1 MRHCSCRASMPTA
14 NAWSGGSPSGGSN
27 ETPALSISAAA
38 DEHLRARHSKGPS
51 WLTADFPNPIVAPAR
66 PPLIG
71 SDEARM
77 TILDRWHAPRLLRVS
92 VTLLALL
99 VIVPV
104 TLEHA
109 SPPDQTWLAGVYD
122 QADFDDVVGLLT
134 SALDA
139 TDSTAAP
146 EAGACF
152 VLAPKLSLATM
163 AGPSSAPAY
172 S

>member
-1 MRHCSCRASMPTA
+1 
-14 NAWSGGSPSGGSN
+14 
-27 ETPALSISAAA
+27 
-38 DEHLRARHSKGPS
+38 
-51 WLTADFPNPIVAPAR
+51 
-66 PPLIG
+66 
-71 SDEARM
+71 M
-77 TILDRWHAPRLLRVS
+77 TILDRSPAPRLRGLS

-104 TLEHA
+104 TLAHA

-146 EAGACF
+146 EAGVWFA
-152 VLAPKLSLATM
+152 LAPKLSLATV
-163 AGPSSAPAY
+163 ACPSSALTY
-172 S
+172 SPPLRAPPIA

>member
-1 MRHCSCRASMPTA
+1 
-14 NAWSGGSPSGGSN
+14 
-27 ETPALSISAAA
+27 
-38 DEHLRARHSKGPS
+38 
-51 WLTADFPNPIVAPAR
+51 
-66 PPLIG
+66 
-71 SDEARM
+71 M
-77 TILDRWHAPRLLRVS
+77 TILDRWHVPRLPRLS
-92 VTLLALL
+92 VTLLTLL

-104 TLEHA
+104 TLAHA

-152 VLAPKLSLATM
+152 ALVPKLSLATV
-163 AGPSSAPAY
+163 ACPSSAPTY
-172 S
+172 SPPLRAPPIA